1 MAWLRRFLGGV
12 AVLMASGLAP
22 AMAQQALPALIEGV
36 WLTTAQT
43 ELTIIACPT
52 GYCGHIS
59 KIVIPE
65 AIKEKYG
72 DQLEAIDPAA
82 FVDANNKDPALQ
94 GRPIHGLQILALRQT
109 GNPMYYEGEIYN
121 PEDGN
126 IYSGSVAVLSP
137 DLIRLKGCVLYVLC
151 QEQDWSRVPT
161 PVEPATE

>member
-1 MAWLRRFLGGV
+1 
-12 AVLMASGLAP
+12 MASVHKLTGIAAVSMALAAGP
-22 AMAQQALPALIEGV
+22 AAAQQALPALIEGV

-43 ELTIIACPT
+43 ELTIVACPS

-72 DQLEAIDPAA
+72 DQLESLDPAA
-82 FVDANNKDPALQ
+82 FTDANNKDPALQ
-94 GRPIHGLQILALRQT
+94 GRPIQGLQILALRQT
-109 GNPMYYEGEIYN
+109 GNPMFYEGEIYN

-126 IYSGSVAVLSP
+126 VYSGSVEVLSV

-151 QEQDWSRVPT
+151 QEQDWSRIPQ
-161 PVEPATE
+161 EPATE